1 METRTETLDLAL
13 PDGTTV
19 DAIVARP
26 TAEGT
31 WPGVLV
37 WMDAFGLRPR
47 LEEMAA
53 HVAAQGHLVLVP
65 NLYHRRGRAPVTPL
79 RDLRTEAGRSEAFKE
94 LMPLMR
100 TLTPQVVAHDASA
113 YVDLLRDLAAR
124 EAHLRHA
131 EPSGNLRADL
141 VAELDAFRHAISDDS
156 LGEMVIAVGQ
166 LARHD
171 PELAELQA
179 DLRTAGSAVLTEVLR
194 DAVARGELP
203 GSTDLDALIA
213 RLVGPVLY
221 AHLLGPLDQ
230 CSTDF
235 VADVVDAVLAAVRAD
250 LA

>member
-79 RDLRTEAGRSEAFKE
+79 RDLRTEAGRSEA
-94 LMPLMR
+94 M
-100 TLTPQVVAHDASA
+100 
-113 YVDLLRDLAAR
+113 AAR
-124 EAHLRHA
+124 RIKAPDRSMVLFTETVFRCARARRPGRGDKPAGHA
-131 EPSGNLRADL
+131 A
-141 VAELDAFRHAISDDS
+141 
-156 LGEMVIAVGQ
+156 
-166 LARHD
+166 
-171 PELAELQA
+171 
-179 DLRTAGSAVLTEVLR
+179 
-194 DAVARGELP
+194 
-203 GSTDLDALIA
+203 
-213 RLVGPVLY
+213 
-221 AHLLGPLDQ
+221 
-230 CSTDF
+230 
-235 VADVVDAVLAAVRAD
+235 
-250 LA
+250 